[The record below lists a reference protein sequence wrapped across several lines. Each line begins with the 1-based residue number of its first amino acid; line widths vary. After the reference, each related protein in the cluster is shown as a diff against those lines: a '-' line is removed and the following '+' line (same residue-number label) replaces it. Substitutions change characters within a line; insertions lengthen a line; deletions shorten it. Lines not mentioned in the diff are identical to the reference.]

1 MTSGTPTSGAV
12 LVPEGAGRYAPP
24 VWISVDI
31 GLPFP
36 GDAVLTWHYTNDASP
51 SVVIARRRGEGLS
64 MRWHSVP
71 GKYDVQGVT
80 HWQPLPGAPA
90 ESEIDAAMEGR

>member
-1 MTSGTPTSGAV
+1 MTSRAATPSSGETLA
-12 LVPEGAGRYAPP
+12 PEPGRPLAAPEI
-24 VWISVDI
+24 WISVDI

-36 GDAVLTWHYTNDASP
+36 GDPVLTWHYTNDSSP

-71 GKYDVQGVT
+71 GKYDVSGVT
-80 HWQPLPGAPA
+80 HWRALPGAPRG
-90 ESEIDAAMEGR
+90 E